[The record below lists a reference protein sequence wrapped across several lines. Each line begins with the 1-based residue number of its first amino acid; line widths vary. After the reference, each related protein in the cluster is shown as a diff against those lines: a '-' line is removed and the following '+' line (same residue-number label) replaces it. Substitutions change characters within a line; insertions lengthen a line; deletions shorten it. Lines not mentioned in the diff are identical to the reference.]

1 MKYFGDEKG
10 KSQPKGSTGANVQ
23 SGLSMQSK
31 FDADDVRS
39 AGPEKDMEQARCA
52 RKMEKVAGGFVF
64 DGNSGS

>member
-10 KSQPKGSTGANVQ
+10 KKQPKGSTGGNVQ

-39 AGPEKDMEQARCA
+39 AGPEANMEQARCA
-52 RKMEKVAGGFVF
+52 RKIEKVGDGFAF